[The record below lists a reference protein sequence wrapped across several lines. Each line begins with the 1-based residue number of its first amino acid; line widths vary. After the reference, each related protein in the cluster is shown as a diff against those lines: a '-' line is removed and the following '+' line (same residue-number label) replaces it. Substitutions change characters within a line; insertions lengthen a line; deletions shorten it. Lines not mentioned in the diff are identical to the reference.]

1 MRTLAVAACGTFLSL
16 SEHETFGPLVDC
28 VCSGGTGKPAVVH
41 EGRAESCP
49 SGFFYGVR
57 TSFLLESASWKLFR
71 DEPGYGKK
79 MRSLVRQP
87 FKARTTEELMALLS
101 AVATAILAV
110 IIVAMLYF
118 GREIFVPIALA
129 ILLSFVLA
137 PLVGILQ
144 RIRVPRGLA
153 VVSVVVFAFAL
164 IFAMGS
170 LLATQLTQ
178 LAGDLPRYQ
187 STITEKIQSFR
198 DTKAGRGTLER
209 ASDMLKDLGK
219 ELDKPKDAASG
230 HASSSAILPK
240 APGPQTPVPVEV
252 RQPDPGALES
262 LRTLISP
269 LVHPLATTGIIIIFV
284 IFILLQREDLRNRLI
299 RLAGSYDLQRTT
311 AALDDAAGRL
321 SRLFLIQLVLNGAF
335 GLVIGIGLWLIG
347 IPSAILWGI
356 LAAVLRFVPYIGA
369 VIAAAFPLALAVAVD
384 PGWSMLLWT
393 LALFLVVEPVVG
405 HVIEPMVYG
414 HSTGLSPVAVVAS
427 ATFWTALWGPI
438 GLVLATPLTV
448 CLVVLGRHVER
459 LEFLDV
465 MFGDRPALSPPEI
478 FYQRM
483 LAGDPTE
490 AAEKAEQF
498 LKERSL
504 ASYYDEVALKGLQL
518 AQVDAERG
526 ALDQERL
533 TKIRDAVSEFASDV
547 SDQDDRPPAKI
558 NLTTDAEAS
567 SAVESVAE
575 NAAHENLP
583 ILSKENLPPGWQGE
597 HPVLCMAGR
606 SLIDEAAA
614 IMLAQLSTAHG
625 LAARVEGPEA
635 LSTTN
640 VFRLETTGVAI
651 VCLVYLDASGP
662 AHMRYSVRRLRRRLP
677 KATIILGCL
686 VRDIDPA
693 ALELLREGAKAD
705 LVAASLGEAVK
716 LCIEATGVEDQP
728 HAASRLERS
737 TTAAA

>member
-1 MRTLAVAACGTFLSL
+1 MRPLA
-16 SEHETFGPLVDC
+16 
-28 VCSGGTGKPAVVH
+28 
-41 EGRAESCP
+41 
-49 SGFFYGVR
+49 
-57 TSFLLESASWKLFR
+57 
-71 DEPGYGKK
+71 
-79 MRSLVRQP
+79 RQP

-101 AVATAILAV
+101 AVATAVLAV
-110 IIVAMLYF
+110 IIISMLYF
-118 GREIFVPIALA
+118 GRDIFVPVALA

-137 PLVGILQ
+137 PLVGLLQ
-144 RIRVPRGLA
+144 RIHVPRGLA
-153 VVSVVVFAFAL
+153 VVSVVIVAFML
-164 IFAMGS
+164 IFAIGS

-187 STITEKIQSFR
+187 STISEKIQAFR

-209 ASDMLKDLGK
+209 ASDMLKDLSK
-219 ELDKPKDAASG
+219 ELDKPKDAAPALPPGSVAG
-230 HASSSAILPK
+230 SNAS
-240 APGPQTPVPVEV
+240 APPVPVEV
-252 RQPDPGALES
+252 RQPDPGALEN

-269 LVHPLATTGIIIIFV
+269 LIHPLATTGIIIIFV
-284 IFILLQREDLRNRLI
+284 IFILIQREDLRNRLI
-299 RLAGSYDLQRTT
+299 RLAGSSDLQRTT
-311 AALDDAAGRL
+311 AALDDAASRL
-321 SRLFLIQLVLNGAF
+321 SKLFLTQLILNGAF
-335 GLVIGIGLWLIG
+335 GVVIGTGLWFIG

-356 LAAVLRFVPYIGA
+356 LAAALRFVPYVGA
-369 VIAAAFPLALAVAVD
+369 VIAAAFPLALAVAID

-393 LALFLVVEPVVG
+393 LALFFVVEPVVG

-490 AAEKAEQF
+490 AAEKAEEF

-518 AQVDAERG
+518 AQADAERN

-533 TKIRDAVSEFASDV
+533 TKIRDAVGEFTSDL
-547 SDQDDRPPAKI
+547 SDPDERPKAKS
-558 NLTTDAEAS
+558 NSTTDAEAS

-575 NAAHENLP
+575 NAANEHLP
-583 ILSKENLPPGWQGE
+583 ILRRETLPPDWQGE
-597 HPVLCMAGR
+597 HPVLCVAGR

-614 IMLAQLSTAHG
+614 IMLAQLSTEHG
-625 LAARVEGPEA
+625 LAARVEGPA
-635 LSTTN
+635 SLSTTN
-640 VFRLETTGVAI
+640 VFRLDTTGVAI
-651 VCLVYLDASGP
+651 VCLVYLDAGSP
-662 AHMRYSVRRLRRRLP
+662 AHMRYSVRRLRRKLP
-677 KATIILGCL
+677 KATIILGCW
-686 VRDIDPA
+686 VKDTDAA

-705 LVAASLGEAVK
+705 LVATSIGEAVR
-716 LCIEATGVEDQP
+716 LCIEATGTKEQGQEAGGQDK
-728 HAASRLERS
+728 S

>member
-1 MRTLAVAACGTFLSL
+1 MR
-16 SEHETFGPLVDC
+16 PL
-28 VCSGGTGKPAVVH
+28 T
-41 EGRAESCP
+41 
-49 SGFFYGVR
+49 
-57 TSFLLESASWKLFR
+57 
-71 DEPGYGKK
+71 
-79 MRSLVRQP
+79 RQP
-87 FKARTTEELMALLS
+87 FRARTTEELTALLS
-101 AVATAILAV
+101 AVATAILAA
-110 IIVAMLYF
+110 IIISMLFF
-118 GREIFVPIALA
+118 GRDIFVPVALA

-137 PLVGILQ
+137 PLVEILR
-144 RIRVPRGLA
+144 RIRVPRALA
-153 VVSVVVFAFAL
+153 VVSVVILAFSL

-170 LLATQLTQ
+170 LLAAQLTQ

-187 STITEKIQSFR
+187 STMSEKIQSFR
-198 DTKAGRGTLER
+198 ETKAGRSTLER
-209 ASDMLKDLGK
+209 ASDMLKDLSK
-219 ELDKPKDAASG
+219 ELDKPKDAAAASVSG
-230 HASSSAILPK
+230 SVVGPNAQ
-240 APGPQTPVPVEV
+240 APSKPVPVEV

-269 LVHPLATTGIIIIFV
+269 LIHPIATTGIIIVFV

-299 RLAGSYDLQRTT
+299 RLAGSSDLQRTT
-311 AALDDAAGRL
+311 AALDDAASRL
-321 SRLFLIQLVLNGAF
+321 SRLFLTQLILNGAF
-335 GLVIGIGLWLIG
+335 GLVIGTGLWFIG

-356 LAAVLRFVPYIGA
+356 LAAALRFVPYIGA
-369 VIAAAFPLALAVAVD
+369 IIAAAFPLVLAVAID
-384 PGWSMLLWT
+384 PGWTMLLWT

-414 HSTGLSPVAVVAS
+414 HSTGLSPVAVVAA

-490 AAEKAEQF
+490 AAEKAEEF

-504 ASYYDEVALKGLQL
+504 ASYYDDVALKGLQL
-518 AQVDAERG
+518 AQADAGRG

-533 TKIRDAVSEFASDV
+533 TKIRDAVTEFAGDL
-547 SDQDDRPPAKI
+547 SDQDDRPPLKG
-558 NLTTDAEAS
+558 NSTTDSEAS

-575 NAAHENLP
+575 NAANEKLP
-583 ILSKENLPPGWQGE
+583 ILNKEALPPDWQGE

-614 IMLAQLSTAHG
+614 VMLAQLSTAHG
-625 LAARVEGPEA
+625 LAARVEAAEA

-640 VFRLETTGVAI
+640 VFRLDTTGVAI
-651 VCLVYLDASGP
+651 ACLVYLDASGP
-662 AHMRYSVRRLRRRLP
+662 AHMRYAVRRLRRKLP
-677 KATIILGCL
+677 TVTIILCCWFQQT
-686 VRDIDPA
+686 DPA

-705 LVAASLGEAVK
+705 LVAASLGEAIN
-716 LCIEATGVEDQP
+716 LCIEATGVTDQGQEAP
-728 HAASRLERS
+728 KEETPSTEAA
-737 TTAAA
+737 

>member
-1 MRTLAVAACGTFLSL
+1 MQIAPCPYQRISRLRGLGRKQMRPLA
-16 SEHETFGPLVDC
+16 
-28 VCSGGTGKPAVVH
+28 
-41 EGRAESCP
+41 
-49 SGFFYGVR
+49 
-57 TSFLLESASWKLFR
+57 
-71 DEPGYGKK
+71 
-79 MRSLVRQP
+79 RQP
-87 FKARTTEELMALLS
+87 FRARTTEELMALLS

-110 IIVAMLYF
+110 IIISMLYF
-118 GREIFVPIALA
+118 GRDIFVPVALA

-144 RIRVPRGLA
+144 RIHVPRGLA
-153 VVSVVVFAFAL
+153 VVSVVILAFTL

-187 STITEKIQSFR
+187 STISEKIQSFR

-209 ASDMLKDLGK
+209 ASDMLKDLSK
-219 ELDKPKDAASG
+219 ELDKPKDAPSARGSG
-230 HASSSAILPK
+230 PVAGFNTP
-240 APGPQTPVPVEV
+240 APLTPVPVEV

-299 RLAGSYDLQRTT
+299 RLAGSSDLQRTT
-311 AALDDAAGRL
+311 AALDDAASRL
-321 SRLFLIQLVLNGAF
+321 SRLFLTQLILNGAF
-335 GLVIGIGLWLIG
+335 GVVIGIGLWLIG

-356 LAAVLRFVPYIGA
+356 LAAALRFVPYIGA
-369 VIAAAFPLALAVAVD
+369 VIAAAFPLALAVAID

-414 HSTGLSPVAVVAS
+414 HSTGLSPVAVVVS

-490 AAEKAEQF
+490 AAEKAEEF

-518 AQVDAERG
+518 AQADAERG

-533 TKIRDAVSEFASDV
+533 TKIRDAVNEFASDL
-547 SDQDDRPPAKI
+547 SDQEDRPPAKS
-558 NLTTDAEAS
+558 NSTTDAEAS

-575 NAAHENLP
+575 NATNETLP
-583 ILSKENLPPGWQGE
+583 ILSKESLPPGWQGE
-597 HPVLCMAGR
+597 HPVLCVAGR
-606 SLIDEAAA
+606 SRIDEAAA
-614 IMLAQLSTAHG
+614 IMLAQLSTTHG
-625 LAARVEGPEA
+625 LAARVEGAEA

-640 VFRLETTGVAI
+640 VFRLDTTGVAI
-651 VCLVYLDASGP
+651 VCLVYLDANGP
-662 AHMRYSVRRLRRRLP
+662 AHMRYSVRRLRRKLP
-677 KATIILGCL
+677 KATIILGCW
-686 VRDIDPA
+686 VKEIDPA

-716 LCIEATGVEDQP
+716 LCIEATGVKDQEASKQEMSATV
-728 HAASRLERS
+728 AA
-737 TTAAA
+737 

>member
-1 MRTLAVAACGTFLSL
+1 
-16 SEHETFGPLVDC
+16 
-28 VCSGGTGKPAVVH
+28 
-41 EGRAESCP
+41 
-49 SGFFYGVR
+49 
-57 TSFLLESASWKLFR
+57 
-71 DEPGYGKK
+71 
-79 MRSLVRQP
+79 
-87 FKARTTEELMALLS
+87 MALLS
-101 AVATAILAV
+101 AVATAVLAV
-110 IIVAMLYF
+110 IIISMLYF
-118 GREIFVPIALA
+118 GRDIFVPVALA

-137 PLVGILQ
+137 PLVGLLQ
-144 RIRVPRGLA
+144 RIHVPRGLA
-153 VVSVVVFAFAL
+153 VVSVVIVAFML
-164 IFAMGS
+164 IFAIGS

-187 STITEKIQSFR
+187 STISEKIQAFR

-209 ASDMLKDLGK
+209 ASDMLKDLSK
-219 ELDKPKDAASG
+219 ELDKPKDAAPALPPGSVAG
-230 HASSSAILPK
+230 SNAS
-240 APGPQTPVPVEV
+240 APPVPVEV
-252 RQPDPGALES
+252 RQPDPGALEN

-269 LVHPLATTGIIIIFV
+269 LIHPLATTGIIIIFV
-284 IFILLQREDLRNRLI
+284 IFILIQREDLRNRLI
-299 RLAGSYDLQRTT
+299 RLAGSSDLQRTT
-311 AALDDAAGRL
+311 AALDDAASRL
-321 SRLFLIQLVLNGAF
+321 SKLFLTQLILNGAF
-335 GLVIGIGLWLIG
+335 GVVIGTGLWFIG

-356 LAAVLRFVPYIGA
+356 LAAALRFVPYVGA
-369 VIAAAFPLALAVAVD
+369 VIAAAFPLALAVAID

-393 LALFLVVEPVVG
+393 LALFFVVEPVVG

-490 AAEKAEQF
+490 AAEKAEEF

-518 AQVDAERG
+518 AQADAERN

-533 TKIRDAVSEFASDV
+533 TKIRDAVGEFTSDL
-547 SDQDDRPPAKI
+547 SDPDERPKAKS
-558 NLTTDAEAS
+558 NSTTDAEAS

-575 NAAHENLP
+575 NAANEHLP
-583 ILSKENLPPGWQGE
+583 ILRRETLPPDWQGE
-597 HPVLCMAGR
+597 HPVLCVAGR

-614 IMLAQLSTAHG
+614 IMLAQLSTEHG
-625 LAARVEGPEA
+625 LAARVEGPA
-635 LSTTN
+635 SLSTTN
-640 VFRLETTGVAI
+640 VFRLDTTGVAI
-651 VCLVYLDASGP
+651 VCLVYLDAGSP
-662 AHMRYSVRRLRRRLP
+662 AHMRYSVRRLRRKLP
-677 KATIILGCL
+677 KATIILGCW
-686 VRDIDPA
+686 VKDTDAA

-705 LVAASLGEAVK
+705 LVATSIGEAVR
-716 LCIEATGVEDQP
+716 LCIEATGTKEQGQEAGGQDK
-728 HAASRLERS
+728 S

>member
-1 MRTLAVAACGTFLSL
+1 MKAMI
-16 SEHETFGPLVDC
+16 
-28 VCSGGTGKPAVVH
+28 
-41 EGRAESCP
+41 GR
-49 SGFFYGVR
+49 
-57 TSFLLESASWKLFR
+57 
-71 DEPGYGKK
+71 
-79 MRSLVRQP
+79 P
-87 FKARTTEELMALLS
+87 FKTRSTEEVMALLS

-110 IIVAMLYF
+110 IIIAMLYF

-137 PLVGILQ
+137 PVVTILE
-144 RIRVPRGLA
+144 RIRVPRGLS
-153 VVSVVVFAFAL
+153 VVSVAIIAFAL
-164 IFAMGS
+164 IFAIGS

-187 STITEKIQSFR
+187 STISEKIQYFR
-198 DTKAGRGTLER
+198 NTKAGRGTLER

-219 ELDKPKDAASG
+219 EIDKPKDGAPARTSN
-230 HASSSAILPK
+230 ATANSN
-240 APGPQTPVPVEV
+240 APGPQAPVPVEV

-262 LRTLISP
+262 LRTLIAP
-269 LVHPLATTGIIIIFV
+269 LIHPLATTGIIIIFV

-311 AALDDAAGRL
+311 AALDDAASRL
-321 SRLFLIQLVLNGAF
+321 SRLFLTQLILNGAF
-335 GLVIGIGLWLIG
+335 GIVIGIGLWFIG
-347 IPSAILWGI
+347 TPSAILWGI

-369 VIAAAFPLALAVAVD
+369 VIAAAFPLVLGVAVD

-393 LALFLVVEPVVG
+393 LVLFLTVEPIVG

-490 AAEKAEQF
+490 AAEKAEEF

-533 TKIRDAVSEFASDV
+533 VKIRDAVREFASDIAE
-547 SDQDDRPPAKI
+547 QDDRPPTKVHP
-558 NLTTDAEAS
+558 TTDAEAS

-583 ILSKENLPPGWQGE
+583 IASKDRLPPDWLGE

-625 LAARVEGPEA
+625 LAARVEEAEA

-640 VFRLETTGVAI
+640 VFRLETSGVAI
-651 VCLVYLDASGP
+651 VCLVYLDSSGP
-662 AHMRYSVRRLRRRLP
+662 AHMRYSVRRLRRKLP
-677 KATIILGCL
+677 KAVIILGCW
-686 VRDIDPA
+686 VKDSDPA
-693 ALELLREGAKAD
+693 ALETLRDNAKAD
-705 LVAASLGEAVK
+705 LVAASLGEAVR
-716 LCIEATGVEDQP
+716 LCIEAAGVTDQFQP
-728 HAASRLERS
+728 ASKQEKS
-737 TTAAA
+737 TAA

>member
-1 MRTLAVAACGTFLSL
+1 
-16 SEHETFGPLVDC
+16 
-28 VCSGGTGKPAVVH
+28 
-41 EGRAESCP
+41 
-49 SGFFYGVR
+49 
-57 TSFLLESASWKLFR
+57 
-71 DEPGYGKK
+71 
-79 MRSLVRQP
+79 
-87 FKARTTEELMALLS
+87 MALLS
-101 AVATAILAV
+101 AVANAILATM
-110 IIVAMLYF
+110 IIAMLYF
-118 GREIFVPIALA
+118 GRDIFVPIALA

-144 RIRVPRGLA
+144 HIHVPRGLA
-153 VVSVVVFAFAL
+153 VVSVVILAFAL

-170 LLATQLTQ
+170 LLASQLTQ

-187 STITEKIQSFR
+187 STISEKIQSFR

-209 ASDMLKDLGK
+209 ASDMLKDLSK
-219 ELDKPKDAASG
+219 ELDKPKDAAS
-230 HASSSAILPK
+230 ARPSSSTISPNLPRQ
-240 APGPQTPVPVEV
+240 QTPVPVEV

-284 IFILLQREDLRNRLI
+284 IFILLQREDLRNRII

-311 AALDDAAGRL
+311 AALDDAARRL
-321 SRLFLIQLVLNGAF
+321 SRLFLTQLIVNGAF
-335 GLVIGIGLWLIG
+335 GVVIGIGLWLIG

-356 LAAVLRFVPYIGA
+356 LATVLRFVPYIGA

-393 LALFLVVEPVVG
+393 LALFIIVEPVVG

-414 HSTGLSPVAVVAS
+414 RSTGLSPVAVVAS

-518 AQVDAERG
+518 AQADAERG
-526 ALDQERL
+526 ALDPDRL
-533 TKIRDAVSEFASDV
+533 LKIRDAVNEFASDL
-547 SDQDDRPPAKI
+547 SDQDDRPPAKA

-583 ILSKENLPPGWQGE
+583 ILTKENLPLEWHGE
-597 HPVLCMAGR
+597 HPVLCLAGR

-625 LAARVEGPEA
+625 LAARVEGAEA

-662 AHMRYSVRRLRRRLP
+662 SHMRYSVRRLRRKLP
-677 KATIILGCL
+677 NATIILGCWI
-686 VRDIDPA
+686 RDIEPA
-693 ALELLREGAKAD
+693 ALEMLREGAKAD
-705 LVAASLGEAVK
+705 LVAASLGDAVK
-716 LCIEATGVEDQP
+716 LCIEAAVAKDERK
-728 HAASRLERS
+728 AASRNG
-737 TTAAA
+737 TPATAVA

>member
-1 MRTLAVAACGTFLSL
+1 VI
-16 SEHETFGPLVDC
+16 
-28 VCSGGTGKPAVVH
+28 
-41 EGRAESCP
+41 
-49 SGFFYGVR
+49 
-57 TSFLLESASWKLFR
+57 
-71 DEPGYGKK
+71 
-79 MRSLVRQP
+79 RQP
-87 FKARTTEELMALLS
+87 FKARTSEELVALLG

-110 IIVAMLYF
+110 IIIATLYF
-118 GREIFVPIALA
+118 GREIFIPIAMA

-137 PLVGILQ
+137 PLVGLLQ
-144 RIRVPRGLA
+144 RIRVPRAVA
-153 VVSVVVFAFAL
+153 VVSVVILAFGL

-170 LLATQLTQ
+170 LLASQLTQ

-187 STITEKIQSFR
+187 STISEKIQSFR
-198 DTKAGRGTLER
+198 ETTAGRGTLER
-209 ASDMLKDLGK
+209 ASGMLKDLSK
-219 ELDKPKDAASG
+219 ELDKPKDAE
-230 HASSSAILPK
+230 SSLAPSSILRPK
-240 APGPQTPVPVEV
+240 AAAPLSPVPVEV

-262 LRTLISP
+262 LRALISP
-269 LVHPLATTGIIIIFV
+269 LLHPLATTGIIIIFV

-321 SRLFLIQLVLNGAF
+321 SRLFLIQLLLNGTF
-335 GLVIGIGLWLIG
+335 GVVIGIGLWLIG
-347 IPSAILWGI
+347 TPSAILWGI

-384 PGWSMLLWT
+384 PGWTMLLWT

-504 ASYYDEVALKGLQL
+504 SSYYDEVALKGLQL
-518 AQVDAERG
+518 AQADSERG
-526 ALDQERL
+526 ALDHERL
-533 TKIRDAVSEFASDV
+533 TKIRDAVAEFASDLAE
-547 SDQDDRPPAKI
+547 QDDRPPPKVSA
-558 NLTTDAEAS
+558 TTDAEAT

-575 NAAHENLP
+575 DAPYEDLP
-583 ILSKENLPPGWQGE
+583 VLGKSELQPEWQSE
-597 HPVLCMAGR
+597 HPVLCVAGR

-614 IMLAQLSTAHG
+614 IMLGQLSTAHG
-625 LAARVEGPEA
+625 LTARVERAEA
-635 LSTTN
+635 LSTAN
-640 VFRLETTGVAI
+640 IFRLETTGVMI
-651 VCLVYLDASGP
+651 VCLVYLDANAP
-662 AHMRYSVRRLRRRLP
+662 AHMRYAVRRLRRKLP
-677 KATIILGCL
+677 QATIILGCWMKDVDAGGL
-686 VRDIDPA
+686 ERLRD
-693 ALELLREGAKAD
+693 GARAD

-716 LCIEATGVEDQP
+716 LCIELARPDQQTDIATKPDKLAV
-728 HAASRLERS
+728 
-737 TTAAA
+737 TTAA

>member
-1 MRTLAVAACGTFLSL
+1 VN
-16 SEHETFGPLVDC
+16 
-28 VCSGGTGKPAVVH
+28 
-41 EGRAESCP
+41 
-49 SGFFYGVR
+49 
-57 TSFLLESASWKLFR
+57 
-71 DEPGYGKK
+71 
-79 MRSLVRQP
+79 RQP

-101 AVATAILAV
+101 AVATAILAAM
-110 IIVAMLYF
+110 IIAMLYF

-137 PLVGILQ
+137 PLVEILQ
-144 RIRVPRGLA
+144 GIHVPRGLA
-153 VVSVVVFAFAL
+153 VVSVVILAFAL
-164 IFAMGS
+164 IFAIGS
-170 LLATQLTQ
+170 LLATQ

-187 STITEKIQSFR
+187 STISEKIQFFR
-198 DTKAGRGTLER
+198 DTKAGSGTLER
-209 ASDMLKDLGK
+209 ASDMLKDLSK
-219 ELDKPKDAASG
+219 EIDKPKDAASAR
-230 HASSSAILPK
+230 ASSSIAGSN
-240 APGPQTPVPVEV
+240 APGTQAPVPVEV

-321 SRLFLIQLVLNGAF
+321 SRLFLTQLIVNGAF
-335 GLVIGIGLWLIG
+335 GVVIGTGLWLIG

-356 LAAVLRFVPYIGA
+356 LATVLRFVPYVGA
-369 VIAAAFPLALAVAVD
+369 VIAAAFPLTLAVAVD

-405 HVIEPMVYG
+405 QVIEPMVYG

-518 AQVDAERG
+518 AQADAERG
-526 ALDQERL
+526 ALDTERL

-547 SDQDDRPPAKI
+547 SDQDDRPPARE

-583 ILSKENLPPGWQGE
+583 ILSKENLPPGWRVNIPCSAWADAASSMKPPRSCWLSSRRRMVWRRGSKG
-597 HPVLCMAGR
+597 PKRSPRRMSFDSRPPALRSSAWSISMPAGR
-606 SLIDEAAA
+606 R
-614 IMLAQLSTAHG
+614 TC
-625 LAARVEGPEA
+625 V
-635 LSTTN
+635 
-640 VFRLETTGVAI
+640 
-651 VCLVYLDASGP
+651 
-662 AHMRYSVRRLRRRLP
+662 
-677 KATIILGCL
+677 ILF
-686 VRDIDPA
+686 
-693 ALELLREGAKAD
+693 GA
-705 LVAASLGEAVK
+705 
-716 LCIEATGVEDQP
+716 
-728 HAASRLERS
+728 
-737 TTAAA
+737 